1 MWIWLS
7 LVSACLLGLYDV
19 CKKKALGDNG
29 VLWVLFAATAF
40 STLFL
45 APWLR
50 VGPASDH
57 LQLAVKAV
65 LVTTSWVSGLIGM
78 KYLPLTTVSTLKGS
92 RPVFVV
98 LFSILLFGE
107 KLEALQWVGV
117 LLSLTAL
124 VLLSLSS
131 KKEIGAQA
139 QLKGFVQMGI
149 SVLAGV
155 ASALY
160 DKHIMAQMEPIFVQ
174 SWSNLY
180 ITVLLAACLGAQS
193 LFMKESFKRFT
204 WDWTLVL
211 IAVLITAS
219 DFIYFYSLKA
229 PGSMLSIISVVRRSS
244 VIFTFIFGAL
254 FFKERNVKEKAF
266 ALAIMAS
273 GVLLLLVCT
282 R

>member
-19 CKKKALGDNG
+19 CKKKALRDNG
-29 VLWVLFAATAF
+29 VLWVLLAATGL

-50 VGPASDH
+50 VGAPSDH
-57 LQLAVKAV
+57 LQLAFKAV

-78 KYLPLTTVSTLKGS
+78 KYLPLTTVSTIKGS

-117 LLSLTAL
+117 LLALTAL

-131 KKEIGAQA
+131 KKEVESQA
-139 QLKGFVQMGI
+139 RLRGFIQMGV

-180 ITVLLAACLGAQS
+180 ITILLALCLGCQA
-193 LFMKESFKRFT
+193 LFLKGSFKSFK

-266 ALAIMAS
+266 ALTVMAA
-273 GVLLLLVCT
+273 GVMLLLVT
-282 R
+282 V